1 MKNTCYYFVDDIET
15 SFVINDIK
23 RFSKQYENIVLFSA
37 EIIDDKSGLPTNVT
51 VIDNFID
58 WSKFNKLKIVITQF
72 WTLIYLYISE
82 ILALKKFLPLK
93 ESIALLCSNIY
104 KAEEVK
110 RHLNERKIH
119 VKSDSLFYSFWFYDC
134 IYLAYLKRIHF
145 APKIITRAHG
155 GDVFEERS
163 SLRGKVL
170 FRNFQMKHF
179 DYVFSVS
186 KIGADY
192 LRKKYGNFKSKI
204 QVSYLGTVEHKHL
217 NEINNEVFTLVSC
230 AKIRDI
236 KRVYLIAEALMYINF
251 PLVWYHLGDE
261 NLDAHNDPTVEIY
274 VQNMLKL
281 KENKHVKSIQLGQLS
296 NEEIFEFYTKTK
308 CNLFISLS
316 ATEGIPV
323 SMMEAISFGLPIL
336 STDVGGCNEIVNEQT
351 GILIPS
357 RTTCKEVAKLLFD
370 FKYSNKNT
378 SQYRIGVKSFWLKY
392 FSENKNYSELMKVIR
407 KI

>member
-1 MKNTCYYFVDDIET
+1 MRNSCYYFVDDIET

-37 EIIDDKSGLPTNVT
+37 EIIDDKSGLPANVT

-72 WTLIYLYISE
+72 RTLIYLYISE

-104 KAEEVK
+104 KAQEVK
-110 RHLNERKIH
+110 RHLCEKEIDVEN
-119 VKSDSLFYSFWFYDC
+119 DSLFYSFWFYDC

-204 QVSYLGTVEHKHL
+204 QVSYLGSDEPTHL

-236 KRVYLIAEALMYINF
+236 KRVYLIAEALMYIDF

-261 NLDAHNDPTVEIY
+261 NLNANNDPTVEIY

-296 NEEIFEFYTKTK
+296 NEEIFEFYSKTK

-336 STDVGGCNEIVNEQT
+336 STDVGGCNEIVNNIT
-351 GILIPS
+351 GILIPENLPAES
-357 RTTCKEVAKLLFD
+357 IAKSIIEFKDSAMNTNDYRKNIRT
-370 FKYSNKNT
+370 
-378 SQYRIGVKSFWLKY
+378 FWI
-392 FSENKNYSELMKVIR
+392 ENFNQTTNYSKFFELIK
-407 KI
+407 

>member
-37 EIIDDKSGLPTNVT
+37 EIIDDKGGLPTNVI

-72 WTLIYLYISE
+72 WTLIYLYFSE

-104 KAEEVK
+104 KAQEVE
-110 RHLNERKIH
+110 RHLNEREIH
-119 VKSDSLFYSFWFYDC
+119 VEADSLFYSFWFYDC
-134 IYLAYLKRIHF
+134 IYLAYLKRIQL

-163 SLRGKVL
+163 SLKGKVL
-170 FRNFQMKHF
+170 FRNFQLKYF

-186 KIGADY
+186 KIGANY
-192 LRKKYGNFKSKI
+192 LGNEYRNFKSKI
-204 QVSYLGTVEHKHL
+204 KVSYLGSDEPKHL
-217 NEINNEVFTLVSC
+217 NELNDEVFTLVSC

-261 NLDAHNDPTVEIY
+261 NLDAQNDPTVETY

-281 KENKHVKSIQLGQLS
+281 QENKYVKTIQLGQLS

-308 CNLFISLS
+308 CNLFISVS

-323 SMMEAISFGLPIL
+323 TMMEATSFGIPVL
-336 STDVGGCNEIVNEQT
+336 STDVGGCNEIVNKTT
-351 GILIPS
+351 GILIPEDMQAES
-357 RTTCKEVAKLLFD
+357 IAKSIIA
-370 FKYSNKNT
+370 FKDSTMNTKDYRKNI
-378 SQYRIGVKSFWLKY
+378 RSFWL
-392 FSENKNYSELMKVIR
+392 ENFNQTTNYSTFFELIK
-407 KI
+407 

>member
-37 EIIDDKSGLPTNVT
+37 EIIDVKSGLPTNVT

-104 KAEEVK
+104 KAEEVI

-192 LRKKYGNFKSKI
+192 LRKKYVKFQSKI
-204 QVSYLGTVEHKHL
+204 QVSYLGSDEPKHL

-336 STDVGGCNEIVNEQT
+336 STDVGGCNEIVNNIT
-351 GILIPS
+351 GILIPENLPAES
-357 RTTCKEVAKLLFD
+357 IAKSIIEFKDSAMNNNDYRKNIRT
-370 FKYSNKNT
+370 
-378 SQYRIGVKSFWLKY
+378 FWI
-392 FSENKNYSELMKVIR
+392 ENFNQTTNYSKFFELIK
-407 KI
+407 

>member
-37 EIIDDKSGLPTNVT
+37 EIIDVKSGLPTNVT

-104 KAEEVK
+104 KAEEVI

-119 VKSDSLFYSFWFYDC
+119 LKSDSLFYSFWFYDC

-192 LRKKYGNFKSKI
+192 LRKKYVKFQSKI
-204 QVSYLGTVEHKHL
+204 QVSYLGSDEPKHL

-336 STDVGGCNEIVNEQT
+336 STDVGGCNEIVNNIT
-351 GILIPS
+351 GILIPENLPAES
-357 RTTCKEVAKLLFD
+357 IAKSIIKFKDSAMNINVYRKNIRT
-370 FKYSNKNT
+370 
-378 SQYRIGVKSFWLKY
+378 FWI
-392 FSENKNYSELMKVIR
+392 ENFNQTTNYSKFFELIK
-407 KI
+407 